1 MSTSFIMCLWTNQMK
16 LLFIERDD
24 DGDDDDANKPIVQ
37 IKVELV
43 GMWDEVE
50 LYLYSFWAPALF
62 HLVRIFVHS

>member
-1 MSTSFIMCLWTNQMK
+1 MK

-43 GMWDEVE
+43 GM
-50 LYLYSFWAPALF
+50 
-62 HLVRIFVHS
+62 